1 MDEQSGAGAEYQTS
15 DNDPSPIRVNKIG
28 HLVYEVSDLEKTVK
42 CWTEVMGV
50 ELSDRN
56 HLGMAFR
63 RCGTDHHAIA
73 LTQSEARGRA
83 VRWRGGGAPRRA
95 GA

>member
-1 MDEQSGAGAEYQTS
+1 MDEQTGANTSVETSGA
-15 DNDPSPIRVNKIG
+15 DPSPITVNKIG

-42 CWTEVMGV
+42 FWTEVMGF

-56 HLGMAFR
+56 HLGMAFL

-73 LTQSEARGRA
+73 LTHSEG
-83 VRWRGGGAPRRA
+83 PRRRRCRRGPGRSRCA
-95 GA
+95 A